1 MDIPSSNTGR
11 LVARLLLDLNSDK
24 AQREVKCRATYRHAG
39 RCRTAATCMPISY
52 AFESFACMLQVR
64 MREME
69 KAMRQMEKDE
79 SRQLRGLTGS
89 SGRTDFGRTTLS
101 GRGSPTGSTPTASGL
116 TTPTGRLTP
125 PGISTGGEAADR
137 VTPPS
142 TTGSGRSTPTG
153 KVTPPGTTS
162 PGRTA
167 PVLNTAHHLDAVD
180 SDPQRFAMADAAGT
194 TTVSGRGISGLT
206 SPADSV
212 TPSDVSFSTADQ
224 ADFHSSFLH
233 ESPSAEDAAK
243 GFFADSNEV
252 DSAAVAS
259 GHQQGADNSLNLDSF
274 ATAGSRLTTAAA
286 PAASQPGQLL
296 PTKSSVKDA
305 VATWEVS
312 HPASS
317 RLAPG
322 RSTAAQP
329 ATGLSSSV
337 YEASHDSMSSPLAA
351 SRSSAAQQASSLS
364 RGVSSSLS
372 RGVSSK
378 IASSKSSVAY
388 QTKSLSEGVYGKL
401 YSSRSSAAQI
411 VTSPSWDREEEEQL
425 ITTERLAVK
434 NGGMV
439 SSGISTSSSGGGT
452 AVRADATSSSGIG
465 RFGGGVGRG
474 GVKKFAVEVRPAAG
488 YAAMT
493 SQTAELTEAPDR

>member
-1 MDIPSSNTGR
+1 
-11 LVARLLLDLNSDK
+11 
-24 AQREVKCRATYRHAG
+24 
-39 RCRTAATCMPISY
+39 
-52 AFESFACMLQVR
+52 

-69 KAMRQMEKDE
+69 KAMRHMEKDE
-79 SRQLRGLTGS
+79 SRQLRGLTGT

-101 GRGSPTGSTPTASGL
+101 GGLTPTGSTPTASGL
-116 TTPTGRLTP
+116 TTTSGRLTP
-125 PGISTGGEAADR
+125 PGINTGGEAADR

-153 KVTPPGTTS
+153 KVTPPGTTP

-167 PVLNTAHHLDAVD
+167 PVLSTAHHLDAVG
-180 SDPQRFAMADAAGT
+180 SDPQRSAMADAPGT
-194 TTVSGRGISGLT
+194 TSVSGKGISGLT

-212 TPSDVSFSTADQ
+212 TPSEVSSSTADQ

-243 GFFADSNEV
+243 GFFADSNEM

-259 GHQQGADNSLNLDSF
+259 GDQQGADSGFSSDSF
-274 ATAGSRLTTAAA
+274 ATAGGHLATAAA
-286 PAASQPGQLL
+286 PAAPQPGQLL

-317 RLAPG
+317 RLLPG
-322 RSTAAQP
+322 RSTAAQS

-364 RGVSSSLS
+364 RNGP
-372 RGVSSK
+372 SK

-401 YSSRSSAAQI
+401 YSSRSSAGQI

-425 ITTERLAVK
+425 ITTESPAVK
-434 NGGMV
+434 HGGTV
-439 SSGISTSSSGGGT
+439 SSGISTSSSSGGT
-452 AVRADATSSSGIG
+452 AIRAVATSSSGIG

-474 GVKKFAVEVRPAAG
+474 GVNKFAVEVKPAAG

-493 SQTAELTEAPDR
+493 NQTAELGDAPDR